1 MSLSY
6 QIELHLPSGLLMWCT
21 ERMPGNSL
29 NRRMLL
35 PSRLSRVWRCL
46 TWNFVIV
53 LFPTLGSA
61 SRSLLKGLIL
71 LLWIYLWPT
80 HLLLNVYICL
90 LELLFS
96 IYLHTFCDSFRGV
109 QELVLPIDETRHN
122 GLEHTAHSVLSPL
135 GMSCDMVDALS
146 VHIEH
151 PPWLCSV
158 CSHKPVDS
166 SEGIWILKLCRLM
179 AASVFED

>member
-1 MSLSY
+1 MKRKLLSLALAAVSLGALAQGGSLLEINYDGITMSLSY

-71 LLWIYLWPT
+71 LL
-80 HLLLNVYICL
+80 
-90 LELLFS
+90 
-96 IYLHTFCDSFRGV
+96 
-109 QELVLPIDETRHN
+109 
-122 GLEHTAHSVLSPL
+122 
-135 GMSCDMVDALS
+135 
-146 VHIEH
+146 
-151 PPWLCSV
+151 
-158 CSHKPVDS
+158 
-166 SEGIWILKLCRLM
+166 
-179 AASVFED
+179 